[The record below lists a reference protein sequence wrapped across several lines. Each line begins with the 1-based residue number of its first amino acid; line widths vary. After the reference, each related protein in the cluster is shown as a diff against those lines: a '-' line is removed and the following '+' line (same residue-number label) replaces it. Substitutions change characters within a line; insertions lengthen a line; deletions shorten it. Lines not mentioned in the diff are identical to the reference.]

1 MEASRIAMQNKPS
14 SFKRF
19 FGGIWKVITTTKS
32 IISNL
37 IFFLVLFLFIGLISS
52 GGDKVTVPNES
63 ALVLNLQGDL
73 VEQKRYVDPMDA
85 FVAQALDQKEE
96 SPEILVSDVLYVINQ
111 AQQDEKISLLVL
123 HLQDLDRAGLSK
135 LQDIGVALTQFKQSN
150 KQIIAIGDMY
160 TQNQYYL
167 ASFADEI
174 WLNNKGYMM
183 IDGFGRYQLY
193 FKSAL
198 EKLAV
203 SQHIFRVG
211 TFKSAVEPYMRDDMS
226 EAAKEANKLWLG
238 DLWDQYKQDIATQR
252 KFNVSNF
259 DETLEDL
266 STKLQ
271 AAKGSFAEYAVEN
284 QWVDALKTRQEMRN
298 DIIDIVG
305 KNESGNSFKQI
316 GFKAYLAATKPQQ
329 PIDNGNDKVAIIV
342 AKGEIRDGSEAP
354 GRIGGDSTAYL
365 LREARYDKNVKAVV
379 LRVDSPGGSAY
390 ASEIIRKEL
399 ELLQEAGKP
408 VVASMGSVAAS
419 GGYWISASADKI
431 YASPTT
437 ITGSI
442 GIFGML
448 MTFENSLGKL
458 GVYTDGVGTTEL
470 AGFGITRPLT
480 EGMAE
485 IFQLSIERGYR
496 DFISL
501 VAEHREMTLEQVDA
515 IAQGRVWSGVK
526 AKELGLVDE
535 LGNLNDA
542 INAAAKLANLTDYQ
556 TDLFEQE
563 QSPQD
568 KLLQNLFG
576 SSASLLNE
584 PIQSKVGPAT
594 LLMRRLDVELT
605 RFEQFNDPQG
615 MYSFCLTCDV
625 F

>member
-1 MEASRIAMQNKPS
+1 MQSRPS

-19 FGGIWKVITTTKS
+19 FGGIWQVISTTKS

-37 IFFLVLFLFIGLISS
+37 VFFLVLFLFIGLLTS
-52 GGDKVTVPNES
+52 GGEEIYVPDNS
-63 ALVLNLQGDL
+63 ALVLNLRGDL

-85 FVAQALDQKEE
+85 FMAEALDQQEE
-96 SPEILVSDVLYVINQ
+96 TPEILVSDVISVIEK
-111 AQQDEKISLLVL
+111 AQEDDRISLLVL
-123 HLQDLDRAGLSK
+123 HLQELDRAGLSK
-135 LQDIGVALTQFKQSN
+135 LQDIGQALTRFKASN
-150 KQIIAIGDMY
+150 KQILAIGDMY

-167 ASFADEI
+167 ASYANEI
-174 WLNNKGYMM
+174 WLNNKGFMM
-183 IDGFGRYQLY
+183 LDGFGRYQLY

-198 EKLAV
+198 EKLAI

-226 EAAKEANKLWLG
+226 EAAKEANKLWLNE
-238 DLWDQYKQDIATQR
+238 LWSLYKQDVAVQR
-252 KFNVSNF
+252 GFKDSNF
-259 DETLEDL
+259 DETLADL
-266 STKLQ
+266 SNKLKE
-271 AAKGSFAEYAVEN
+271 ANGSFAEYALAN
-284 QWVDALKTRQEMRN
+284 QWVDALKTRQEMR
-298 DIIDIVG
+298 DAIIDIVG
-305 KNESGNSFKQI
+305 KNDAGDSFNQI
-316 GFKAYLAATKPQQ
+316 GFKAYLAESTPKLPSSK
-329 PIDNGNDKVAIIV
+329 NTDKVAIIT
-342 AKGEIRDGSEAP
+342 AKGEILDGNEKP
-354 GRIGGDSTAYL
+354 GRVGGDSTARL
-365 LREARYDKNVKAVV
+365 IREARYDDSVKAVV

-399 ELLQEAGKP
+399 VLLQEAGKP

-448 MTFENSLGKL
+448 MTFENSLSKI
-458 GVYTDGVGTTEL
+458 GVFTDGVGTTEF

-480 EGMAE
+480 DGMAD
-485 IFQLSIERGYR
+485 IFQMSIERGYQ

-501 VAEHREMTLEQVDA
+501 VAEHRNMTLEQVDS
-515 IAQGRVWSGVK
+515 IAQGRVWSGVR

-535 LGNLNDA
+535 LGNLPDA
-542 INAAAKLANLTDYQ
+542 IAAAADLAGLNQYESKII
-556 TDLFEQE
+556 EQQ

-568 KLLQNLFG
+568 LFLQNLLG
-576 SSASLLNE
+576 SSASILDN

-594 LLMRRLDVELT
+594 QFLLQVENELT
-605 RFEQFNDPQG
+605 RLDQFNDPQG